1 MEKTKKGIV
10 IPLDAGWS
18 DIGSWKSLWE
28 IEKDDNG
35 NVIQGKVVN
44 EGSKNCYLN
53 SESRLQLL
61 LD

>member
-1 MEKTKKGIV
+1 MQDGATLGV
-10 IPLDAGWS
+10 GN
-18 DIGSWKSLWE
+18 LWE

-53 SESRLQLL
+53 SESRLSNSWIKI
-61 LD
+61 